1 MKRIYKH
8 YPNIF
13 NFKIGKKLNIGLW
26 KYQSSIVFRWIN
38 LHPKIWKFWRLNYLK
53 GKFVY
58 FECTIYKKIEIWWD
72 GFLFQIVLDK

>member
-26 KYQSSIVFRWIN
+26 KCRSSTVFRWIN
-38 LHPKIWKFWRLNYLK
+38 LHPKNMEVLEFKLLK
-53 GKFVY
+53 G
-58 FECTIYKKIEIWWD
+58 
-72 GFLFQIVLDK
+72 